1 MSLYHESAE
10 ILAASQKNGGSLK
23 SLVFGKKTWKSDPKA
38 LYALTTETAKWST
51 ILSEVLEKSGLLK
64 IEKKLTPILA
74 LLLVHDLFLAK
85 KGIALPAT
93 HGLHSSI
100 SRHKAR
106 LSAELTKARIRR
118 GFGSLDDLRKDV
130 EGRAISHS
138 SSDGSEIPTR
148 HPRWIRINTLKT
160 SLEEELK
167 EDTGAFSTFTQAK
180 SLKEIIQAAPT
191 SRLVYIDENIPDLVA
206 IASPE
211 EPTTFKAY
219 RCGKLILQ
227 EKASCF
233 PAYLLDYHSSPEGE
247 AGDVID
253 ACAAPGNKTTHIAAI
268 VRSHNGT
275 GRVFACE
282 RDPERSKTLSKM
294 TKIAGADEI
303 VTIKAKQDF
312 TRLDPTK
319 KEFANVKGLILDP
332 SCSGSGIFGRDEGTI
347 VVRLPSLTAIEENLP
362 KGKKRKRGGKNDKP
376 QEQKP
381 PAELETQAAAVEEE
395 IPDDENQD
403 DEKLQKRLEN
413 LAGFQLSIIKHAMAF
428 PSAERITYSTCSL
441 HGQENEEVVVKAL
454 LSDIAKRRGWRI
466 LKRREQ
472 VEGMQKWHK
481 RGDIQAV
488 GQKRN
493 GDGAKLE
500 VAEVAD
506 ACIRC
511 DKGGED
517 GTMGFFVAG
526 FVRDESSAM
535 NVSEEDHAAE
545 VSVELEDNEAEW
557 GGFSEDES

>member
-1 MSLYHESAE
+1 M
-10 ILAASQKNGGSLK
+10 
-23 SLVFGKKTWKSDPKA
+23 
-38 LYALTTETAKWST
+38 
-51 ILSEVLEKSGLLK
+51 
-64 IEKKLTPILA
+64 
-74 LLLVHDLFLAK
+74 LVHDLFLAK

-312 TRLDPTK
+312 TRLDLTK

-376 QEQKP
+376 QEQKPP

-466 LKRREQ
+466 LKRKEQ

-493 GDGAKLE
+493 GDGAKLD

-535 NVSEEDHAAE
+535 NVPEEEHAAE
-545 VSVELEDNEAEW
+545 VSVELEDDEAEW